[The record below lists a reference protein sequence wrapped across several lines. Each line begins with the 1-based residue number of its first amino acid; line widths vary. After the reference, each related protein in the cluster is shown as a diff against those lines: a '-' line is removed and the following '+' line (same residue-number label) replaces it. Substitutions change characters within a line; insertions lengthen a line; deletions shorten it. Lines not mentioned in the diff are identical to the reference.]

1 MINPNHIII
10 RRSNNEPQSTVWL
23 QQALLT
29 QLLGVDE
36 ASFNLYLRVKAR
48 PQFIKDVL
56 PCHRNHEFF
65 PQSKNNRAYRW
76 AKFNGEFYYE
86 YDSIPNKAPT
96 NYADRLPSRSELIE
110 LKKAS
115 QNLALVTPL
124 ESYFKAYVND
134 NYKQYFTQ
142 YGYYTKDQQNKLSKA
157 AAFVDCSKIYFQQN
171 NLHSSRDNGVYKEL
185 TKLLEET
192 GATYLPKHYR
202 NLKQVLC
209 EAINGKPTVEL
220 VTLKR
225 AGNTNAVQHSHDEEV
240 ASWIVNMR
248 YEGKNFTNSHIIR
261 KVQWLCSI
269 SDKKVP
275 SERWIGEQMETANSK
290 FLTAA
295 GRYGAK
301 GKFGQ
306 SQRAYTPFA
315 NALYAG
321 DCWQVDGSRMNLVNF
336 KQKVTI
342 IDEATGKE
350 RKLDKETFLTCVAVR
365 DVHSGQVLG
374 HCFNLAENRW
384 TYIEAIKMAVET
396 AQYLPYEIVFDKFP
410 GHNTEDFKNFIIDL
424 ENRGVKVTITHLA
437 EGKAKMER
445 WFGTLQTVFMQDSNY
460 YYGEGIQS
468 KNAYAHR
475 SKEYLKQLRKD
486 AHQQGWNSDTACD
499 EASSIIEAYNT
510 TKYSYYSRKFKHIDF
525 TPTQVHEQ
533 SEKPNVKPFA
543 ASDFAY
549 LFGIKRKAKIA
560 NMGLID
566 FQVNNV
572 MFNYRCSNYEVLSRY
587 QYVTICYML
596 EDMSKIELYEISDTP
611 LKKHLGTAQEIPQIV
626 PYGKNAFD
634 GYGKQQAIIKEM
646 LEFRNQ
652 ELEYKQAVG
661 FDSMTILEAGQAK
674 KYAYEEADAQATIQL
689 ITGSNNDDISADDYL
704 RNQY

>member
-1 MINPNHIII
+1 MINPKHIII
-10 RRSNNEPQSTVWL
+10 RRSNEHEPTLWL
-23 QQALLT
+23 SQTLLI

-36 ASFNLYLRVKAR
+36 NCFSTYLRVKAR
-48 PQFIKDVL
+48 PQFLKDVL
-56 PCHRNHEFF
+56 PCHRNKEFL
-65 PQSKNNRAYRW
+65 PVSQNNRAYRW
-76 AKFNGEFYYE
+76 GKANGEFYYE

-96 NYADRLPSRSELIE
+96 FYADKLPSRNELVE

-115 QNLALVTPL
+115 QNLALATPL

-134 NYKQYFTQ
+134 HYKKYFTH
-142 YGYYTKDQQNKLSKA
+142 YGYYTKEQQIKLSKA
-157 AAFVDCSKIYFQQN
+157 AAFVDCAKIYFQEN
-171 NLHSSRDNGVYKEL
+171 NLHSSRDNGIYKEL
-185 TKLLEET
+185 TKLLEDT
-192 GATYLPKHYR
+192 GATYLPKYYR

-240 ASWIVNMR
+240 ASWIINMR

-275 SERWIGEQMETANSK
+275 SDRWIGEQMETANNK

-306 SQRAYTPFA
+306 EYRGYTPFA
-315 NALYAG
+315 NALFAG

-384 TYIEAIKMAVET
+384 TYIQAIKMAVET
-396 AQYLPYEIVFDKFP
+396 AQYLPYEIVFDRFP
-410 GHNTEDFKNFIIDL
+410 GHNTEDFKNFVVDL

-475 SKEYLKQLRKD
+475 SKEYLKELRKE
-486 AHQQGWNSDTACD
+486 ANKEGWNWDTACD
-499 EASSIIEAYNT
+499 EASNIIEAYNT

-525 TPTQVHEQ
+525 TPVQVHEQ
-533 SEKPNVKPFA
+533 SEKPNVKDFSKA
-543 ASDFAY
+543 DFAY
-549 LFGIKRKAKIA
+549 LFGIKRKEKIA
-560 NMGLID
+560 NKGLVK
-566 FQVNNV
+566 FQVSNI
-572 MFNYRCSNYEVLSRY
+572 MFNYRCANYDVISKY
-587 QYVTICYML
+587 QYVTVCYML
-596 EDMSKIELYEISDTP
+596 EDMSSIELYEISNTP
-611 LKKHLGTAQEIPQIV
+611 LKKHLGSAQEIKDIV
-626 PYGKNAFD
+626 PYGPNAFD
-634 GYGKQQAIIKEM
+634 GYGKDKAIIRQIED
-646 LEFRNQ
+646 FRNQ
-652 ELEYKQAVG
+652 ELEYKMAVG
-661 FDSMTILEAGQAK
+661 FDSMTILEQGGVK

-689 ITGSNNDDISADDYL
+689 ITGGNDDISANDYL
-704 RNQY
+704 RDQY